1 MLTQR
6 VSCVAALAAA
16 LVHPFIS
23 GCAAQS
29 APTPVAGPIE
39 AAPAMPPNGYYR
51 QPAIHGDLL
60 VFVAEGDLWKA
71 SVKGGV
77 ATRLTSHPGDEGSPA
92 ISPDG
97 SMVAF
102 TAQYEGPTEVYVM
115 PVSGGLPT
123 RLTWDGSR
131 SDVSG
136 WTPGGRVVAAT
147 ERFSTLPN
155 WQLTTIDPKS
165 GDRSLIGLAQAA
177 DGCFDDRGTL
187 YFTRLAFQGSSTK
200 RYKGGTAQQLWRF
213 APGAGEATPL
223 SKDFDGTSKRSMWW
237 DGRVYFVSDRDGT
250 MNVWSMKPDASDL
263 KQHTTH
269 AGFDVQGGSLSG
281 GRIAYQVGADVW
293 VLDLASGRSAAV
305 ALTLDTDLDQMRE
318 RWVEKP
324 MDYLTSAHASANG
337 DRVVMVARGRVF
349 VAPHRQG
356 RLVDVARDDGVR
368 YRAARFMPDGKS
380 IVALSDKTGEIE
392 LWRLPANGVGEPEPL
407 TSDGVV
413 LRWDALPSPDGTLI
427 AHHDKNLEL
436 WIYDVEKKTSTR
448 IDRSEIEEFSDL
460 AWSPD
465 GRWLAYTG
473 WAANSFKVVKLFGV
487 ESGAVTTVTT
497 DRYDSY
503 SPAWGGQWLYF
514 LSDRTLR
521 TVVPAPWGPNQPDP
535 FLDQTTG
542 LYALALKPGQK
553 WPFAPATE
561 LDAPKKEEKKP
572 EPQKEEPTPEAA
584 PGAGQPEAKK
594 DEPKKDEPKKDE
606 KPRVEIDLEGIAERL
621 FGVPIPAGNY
631 SGLSAAEKALFFVS
645 TPSGFDRE
653 GDLRAVEIKNEHVE
667 AKTVLAGIGS
677 YELTED
683 GKKLL
688 VRRRD
693 TFYIVEASASAP
705 SDLEKKAVDLS
716 GWSLSVVPRRQW
728 RQMFIDSW
736 RLMRDYFYDKDM
748 HGVNWRAM
756 LDKYLPLVDR
766 VTTRAE
772 LSDLM
777 AQMVGEL
784 SALHIFVRGGDR
796 RIAPDN
802 IPVAALGG
810 ELVRDAEAGGYR
822 VARIYRSEPDDPG
835 RVSPLARPDVGVREG
850 DVITTIDGVATLSG
864 PDLSAHLRKKA
875 DRQVLIR
882 VKPRAGDGWGAER
895 DAIVTPITQ
904 GSERDLR
911 YTDWEYTRRQEVE
924 RRGEGKIGYL
934 HLRAM
939 GGGNYAEWVKGFY
952 PVFNRD
958 GLILDVR
965 HNSGGN
971 IDSWLLSKLMRKAWF
986 YWSPRVGNPPS
997 WNMQYAFRG
1006 HMVVL
1011 CNERTASDGEAFA
1024 EGFRRL
1030 GLGKVIGT
1038 RTWGGEI
1045 WLSSSNVLVDKGIA
1059 SAAEFGVYGP
1069 EGEWLIEGW
1078 GVVPDIVVDNPPHAT
1093 FKGEDA
1099 QLEAAVAHLK
1109 ALIKEKP
1116 IPPVVPP
1123 KKPDLSFEN
1132 K

>member
-16 LVHPFIS
+16 LLHPLIS
-23 GCAAQS
+23 GCAAQP
-29 APTPVAGPIE
+29 APTPAVPQAD
-39 AAPAMPPNGYYR
+39 AAPVGPPNGYYR
-51 QPAIHGDLL
+51 QPTIHGDAL

-71 SVKGGV
+71 SPNGGV

-115 PVSGGLPT
+115 PMSGGLPT

-131 SDVSG
+131 ADVSG
-136 WTPGGRVVAAT
+136 WTPDGRVIAAT
-147 ERFSTLPN
+147 DRFSTLPN
-155 WQLTTIDPKS
+155 WQLTTIDAKS
-165 GDRSLIGLAQAA
+165 GERKLIELAQAA
-177 DGCFDDRGTL
+177 DGCFDEKGTL

-213 APGAGEATPL
+213 APGGGEATPL

-237 DGRVYFVSDRDGT
+237 EGRVYFLTDRDGT
-250 MNVWSMKPDASDL
+250 MNVWSMKPDGSDL
-263 KQHTTH
+263 KQHTKH
-269 AGFDVQGGSLSG
+269 AGFDAQGGSLSG
-281 GRIAYQVGADVW
+281 GRIVYQVGADVW
-293 VLDLASGRSAAV
+293 LLDLASGRSAAV

-318 RWVEKP
+318 RWVERP
-324 MDYLTSAHASANG
+324 VEYLTSAHVSGNG

-356 RLVDVARDDGVR
+356 RLVDVARDDSVR

-380 IVALSDKTGEIE
+380 IVALSDKSGEIE
-392 LWRLPANGVGEPEPL
+392 LWKLPANGVGEAEQL

-413 LRWDALPSPDGTLI
+413 LRWDALPSPDGRLI
-427 AHHDKNLEL
+427 AHHDKNLRL
-436 WIYDVEKKTSTR
+436 WIYDVEKKASTK
-448 IDRSEIEEFSDL
+448 IDTSEIEDFADL

-465 GRWLAYTG
+465 SRWLAYTA
-473 WAANSFKVVKLFGV
+473 WAANGFKVIKLFGV
-487 ESGAVTTVTT
+487 ESGVSTAVTS
-497 DRYDSY
+497 DRFDSY

-521 TVVPAPWGPNQPDP
+521 TVASSPWGPNQPDP

-542 LYALALKPGQK
+542 VFALALKPGQK

-561 LDAPKKEEKKP
+561 LDAGKKEEGKKEEKKEEAKKDGP
-572 EPQKEEPTPEAA
+572 EEPGTGE
-584 PGAGQPEAKK
+584 GKK
-594 DEPKKDEPKKDE
+594 DEPKKEEGKKED
-606 KPRVEIDLEGIAERL
+606 KARVEVDLEGIAERL
-621 FGVPIPAGNY
+621 YEVPIAAGNY
-631 SGLSAAEKALFFVS
+631 SSLSATEKVLFFLS
-645 TPSGFDRE
+645 SASGFDRKN
-653 GDLRAVEIKNEHVE
+653 DLRAVEVKNENVE
-667 AKTVLAGIGS
+667 VKTVLADVGS
-677 YELTED
+677 FELTGD
-683 GKKLL
+683 GKKML

-693 TFYIVEASASAP
+693 TFYIVDASASAP

-716 GWSLSVVPRRQW
+716 GWSLSVVPRQQW

-736 RLMRDYFYDKDM
+736 RLMRDYFYDTDM

-796 RIAPDN
+796 RGAPDN
-802 IPVAALGG
+802 IPVAGLGG
-810 ELVRDAEAGGYR
+810 DLVRDAEAGGYR
-822 VARIYRSEPDDPG
+822 VARIYLSEPDEPG
-835 RVSPLARPDVGVREG
+835 RTSPLARPDVAVNVG
-850 DVITTIDGVATLSG
+850 DVITMIDGVPTLSG
-864 PDLSAHLRKKA
+864 PDLSAHLRRKA

-882 VKPRAGDGWGAER
+882 VKPRAGEGWGEER
-895 DAIVTPITQ
+895 DAIVVPISQ

-911 YTDWEYTRRQEVE
+911 YTDWEYTRRLEVE
-924 RRGEGKIGYL
+924 RAGEGKIGYL

-939 GGGNYAEWVKGFY
+939 GGGNYTEWVKGFY

-997 WNMQYAFRG
+997 WNMQFAFRG

-1069 EGEWLIEGW
+1069 EGDWLIEGW
-1078 GVVPDIVVDNPPHAT
+1078 GVVPDVVVDNPPHGT
-1093 FKGEDA
+1093 FKGQDA

-1109 ALIKEKP
+1109 ALIREKP